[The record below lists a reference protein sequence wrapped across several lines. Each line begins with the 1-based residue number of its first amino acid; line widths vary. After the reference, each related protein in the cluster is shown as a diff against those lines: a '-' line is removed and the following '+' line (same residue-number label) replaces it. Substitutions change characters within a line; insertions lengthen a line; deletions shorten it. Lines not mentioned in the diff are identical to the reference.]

1 MIRKL
6 PSLHLL
12 HVFDAAG
19 RQESFKLAAHE
30 LHITPSAVSHQIKAL
45 EEQLG
50 FQLFLRGNRKLE
62 LTEGGKAYH
71 AVVGKT
77 FSRLREGTR
86 RVRRDYGRASLR
98 INVLTS
104 LGRRVIIPRLDSLQ
118 ARLPGVSLHIET
130 TEELADFNMQDLDV
144 AVRYGLGDWPGLVCD
159 KLVDLVC
166 TPVCSAEFGAKYK
179 IDKLDFREQRLIH
192 MAFFPEAWSVWSH
205 YAGLGDIDAQ
215 KELWFDTYD
224 ACIDA
229 AEQGLGLALA
239 LLPLEQASID
249 GGRLVAPI
257 DQQVPLPQK
266 MYTVYRPEHAERPEI
281 KVFHDWLLEQFQAI
295 VTN

>member
-1 MIRKL
+1 MTRKL

-12 HVFDAAG
+12 HVFEAAG
-19 RQESFKLAAHE
+19 RHESFKLAANE

-50 FQLFLRGNRKLE
+50 FQLFRRGNRKLA
-62 LTEGGKAYH
+62 LTEGGSAYH
-71 AVVGKT
+71 AVVGKA
-77 FSRLREGTR
+77 FNRLREGTR
-86 RVRRDYGRASLR
+86 HVRRDYAGASLR

-104 LGRRVIIPRLDSLQ
+104 LGRRLIIPRLDSLQ
-118 ARLPGVSLHIET
+118 SRVPGISLHIET
-130 TEELADFNMQDLDV
+130 TEELVDFNVQDLDV
-144 AVRYGLGDWPGLVCD
+144 AVRCGRGEWPGLVCD
-159 KLVDLVC
+159 KLLDLVC
-166 TPVCSAEFGAKYK
+166 TPVCARQFCATHE
-179 IDKLDFREQRLIH
+179 IDRDNFREQRLIH
-192 MAFFPEAWSVWSH
+192 MAFFPQAWTTWSR

-249 GGRLVAPI
+249 SGRLVAPI
-257 DQQVPLPQK
+257 EEQVPVPYK
-266 MYTVYRPEHAERPEI
+266 MYTVYPPDHAGRPEI
-281 KVFHDWLLEQFQAI
+281 QAFHDWLQEQFQP
-295 VTN
+295 TETG